1 MKKKKIL
8 GIICVRSGSKGIK
21 NKNLLK
27 INGKTLLEIAISQA
41 KKSNLLDRLIISTD
55 SKKMIAIAKKL
66 NVEVPFV
73 RPAYLSTDT
82 AKEWQV
88 WRHAIKYMKKNLNYD
103 ADVLTCIPTTSPL
116 RNYRDIDICIKEFKK
131 NQSKPLITV
140 SEAKRNPFFNMVMKK
155 NKKDF
160 DLIISKK
167 KYSRRQDAPKVYDV
181 STIAFVVPCAYV
193 LKNDH
198 LFSKRVKALEFDPKK
213 CLDIDSLYEYNL
225 AKLQLSKKN

>member
-1 MKKKKIL
+1 
-8 GIICVRSGSKGIK
+8 
-21 NKNLLK
+21 
-27 INGKTLLEIAISQA
+27 
-41 KKSNLLDRLIISTD
+41 
-55 SKKMIAIAKKL
+55 
-66 NVEVPFV
+66 
-73 RPAYLSTDT
+73 
-82 AKEWQV
+82 
-88 WRHAIKYMKKNLNYD
+88 
-103 ADVLTCIPTTSPL
+103 
-116 RNYRDIDICIKEFKK
+116 
-131 NQSKPLITV
+131 
-140 SEAKRNPFFNMVMKK
+140 MVIKK

-181 STIAFVVPCAYV
+181 STIAFVVPCAYI